1 MTTVERLRALL
12 AEATPG
18 PWRLDERIGIVA
30 VYAGPLRNCL
40 AGEEFVHS
48 ANGTWV
54 GDPGHWEMDPQRV
67 ATATLIIEAVN
78 ALPALLD
85 VVEAAAEMR
94 RLRAVFRTPSP
105 TDLYAALDR
114 LDGAS

>member
-1 MTTVERLRALL
+1 MSTIARLRALL
-12 AEATPG
+12 AANTNPDPEHPDPDSIWIDLA
-18 PWRLDERIGIVA
+18 DSAIV
-30 VYAGPLRNCL
+30 
-40 AGEEFVHS
+40 
-48 ANGTWV
+48 
-54 GDPGHWEMDPQRV
+54 
-67 ATATLIIEAVN
+67 